1 MAHPLP
7 PTNLPVQLTSFV
19 GRERGLDE
27 LAGLLQRSRLVTV
40 AGPAGLGKTRRPP
53 GLAARVLAECPEG
66 VWLGAMAAL
75 SAPADVPREVAATL
89 GVREPFGQSEVASL
103 AAHVG
108 GRRLL
113 LVLDDC
119 EHLLDACARL

>member
-40 AGPAGLGKTRRPP
+40 AGPAGMGKTRMATE
-53 GLAARVLAECPEG
+53 LAARVLAEYPEG
-66 VWLGAMAAL
+66 VWLVAMAGL
-75 SAPADVPREVAATL
+75 SGPPDVPRRGGAAPGGRGPFGRAGGATL
-89 GVREPFGQSEVASL
+89 AG
-103 AAHVG
+103 
-108 GRRLL
+108 
-113 LVLDDC
+113 
-119 EHLLDACARL
+119 